1 MKMEP
6 KICTISAQEFPESTG
21 ASSSSLHSVFLNW
34 GHLKTRKGN
43 SMSRQIAAIVVIFIC
58 AAVAWSILGTTIFT
72 RTYSFDEALKGR
84 VASIWGAPHVQKP
97 PTATTTKEVARKV
110 EAIENGKTVIRTE
123 KDYVIKP
130 LTLEGSH
137 LTVGL
142 DLEHRQKGL
151 LWYSTYKVAFTG
163 NYLLKNS
170 TDEETAD
177 VLMML
182 PTTQASYDEVVFTVD
197 GEAVPFVNEK
207 SSLRGTVRIAR
218 GHTAVLVVRYRSQGL
233 DSWRY
238 HFGDDVAQVK
248 NFQLKMTTNFKDIDF
263 PDNTL
268 SPAHKKETKTGWE
281 LTWESKNLLSGFQI
295 GMTLPEKLQPG
306 PLAGRISYFAPVSLL
321 FFFFLMFIITTLRKI
336 ELHPMNYFFLACAFF
351 SFHLLLA
358 YLVDHISIHAA
369 FIVCSVVSLGLVISY
384 LRLVVGMRFAAVE
397 AGLTQLIYLVLFSYA
412 FFFKGFSGLA
422 VTIGSIIT
430 LFVVMQITG
439 RIRWSEKFATRSPVR
454 AQES

>member
-1 MKMEP
+1 
-6 KICTISAQEFPESTG
+6 
-21 ASSSSLHSVFLNW
+21 
-34 GHLKTRKGN
+34 
-43 SMSRQIAAIVVIFIC
+43 MSRQIAAIVVIFIC

-97 PTATTTKEVARKV
+97 PTATTTKEMVRKV
-110 EAIENGKTVIRTE
+110 EASENGKTVIRTE
-123 KDYVIKP
+123 KDYIVKP
-130 LTLEGSH
+130 LTLEGSK

-151 LWYSTYKVAFTG
+151 LWYSTYKVAFAG
-163 NYLLKNS
+163 NYLLRNT
-170 TDEETAD
+170 TDEETVD
-177 VLMML
+177 VVVTL
-182 PTTQASYDEVVFTVD
+182 PTTQASYDEVVFTID
-197 GEAVPFVNEK
+197 GDTVPFVNEK

-238 HFGDDVAQVK
+238 QFGDEVAQVK
-248 NFQLKMTTNFKDIDF
+248 NFQLNMTTNFKDIDF

-268 SPAHKKETKTGWE
+268 SPAQKKETTNGWE
-281 LTWESKNLLSGFQI
+281 LIWESKNLLSGFQI
-295 GMTLPEKLQPG
+295 GMVLPEKLQPG

-321 FFFFLMFIITTLRKI
+321 FFFFLMFIITTMRGI
-336 ELHPMNYFFLACAFF
+336 DLHPMNYFFLACAFF

-369 FIVCSVVSLGLVISY
+369 FVICSVVSLGLVISY

-397 AGLTQLIYLVLFSYA
+397 AGLAQLIYLVLFSYA

-439 RIRWSEKFATRSPVR
+439 RIRWSEKFATRAPVP
-454 AQES
+454 AQGA

>member
-1 MKMEP
+1 M
-6 KICTISAQEFPESTG
+6 A
-21 ASSSSLHSVFLNW
+21 
-34 GHLKTRKGN
+34 R
-43 SMSRQIAAIVVIFIC
+43 RIAAIAIIFVC
-58 AAVAWSILGTTIFT
+58 TTVAWSVLGTTIFS
-72 RTYSFDEALKGR
+72 RTYSFDDIMRGR
-84 VASIWGAPHVQKP
+84 VASIWGAPHMQKSP
-97 PTATTTKEVARKV
+97 MATTTKEVTKKV
-110 EAIENGKTVIRTE
+110 ETKENNKTVVRVVKE
-123 KDYVIKP
+123 KVATPIS
-130 LTLEGSH
+130 LEGSR
-137 LTVGL
+137 VKVAL

-151 LWYSTYKVAFTG
+151 LWYSTYKVDLAGEYTF
-163 NYLLKNS
+163 KNIS
-170 TDEETAD
+170 DEELVTFTLHFPTA
-177 VLMML
+177 
-182 PTTQASYDEVVFTVD
+182 QAIYDDLVFTVD
-197 GEAVPFVNEK
+197 GQPVTLTTEK
-207 SSLRGTVRIAR
+207 SSLRGSAKVAPGKEAI
-218 GHTAVLVVRYRSQGL
+218 LIIKYRSQGL
-233 DSWRY
+233 ESWRY

-268 SPAHKKETKTGWE
+268 APAHKKETKNGWE

-295 GMTLPEKLQPG
+295 GMSLPEKLQPG

-369 FIVCSVVSLGLVISY
+369 FVICSVVSLGLVVSY

-397 AGLTQLIYLVLFSYA
+397 AGLAQLIYLVLFSYA

-422 VTIGSIIT
+422 ITIGSIIT
-430 LFVVMQITG
+430 LFLVMQITG
-439 RIRWSEKFATRSPVR
+439 RIRWAEKFATRAPVR

>member
-1 MKMEP
+1 
-6 KICTISAQEFPESTG
+6 
-21 ASSSSLHSVFLNW
+21 
-34 GHLKTRKGN
+34 
-43 SMSRQIAAIVVIFIC
+43 MSRQIAAIVVIFVG

-97 PTATTTKEVARKV
+97 PTATTTKEVVRTV
-110 EAIENGKTVIRTE
+110 EARENGKTVIRTD

-130 LTLEGSH
+130 LTLEGSK
-137 LTVGL
+137 LTVEL

-151 LWYSTYKVAFTG
+151 LWYSTYKVAFAG
-163 NYLLKNS
+163 NYLIKN
-170 TDEETAD
+170 TTEEETVD
-177 VLMML
+177 VLVTL
-182 PTTQASYDEVVFTVD
+182 PITQASYDEVVFTVEGD
-197 GEAVPFVNEK
+197 PVPFVNEK

-218 GHTAVLVVRYRSQGL
+218 GHTAVLIVRYRSQGL

-248 NFQLKMTTNFKDIDF
+248 NFQLRMTTNFKDIDF

-268 SPAHKKETKTGWE
+268 SPAHKKETPSGWE

-295 GMTLPEKLQPG
+295 GMVLPEKLQPG

-369 FIVCSVVSLGLVISY
+369 FVICSVVSLGLVISY

-397 AGLTQLIYLVLFSYA
+397 AGLAQLIYLVLFSYA

-439 RIRWSEKFATRSPVR
+439 RIRWSEKFATRAPVR
-454 AQES
+454 AQGA